1 MNQHD
6 LPTQT
11 QAAARSERPGLS
23 KALVALVHAA
33 AAVPLLVLLI
43 RALGND
49 LGFNPIQEVECFT
62 GRAALIFLLLS
73 LAVTPLRL
81 LIKQPGLWAMRKHL
95 GLYAFKYALLHLV
108 IYLAVDLRF
117 DWRAFFSSLFSNRF
131 FWVGSVAFV
140 ILLALGVTS
149 IPGLQRKM
157 GRAWDW
163 LHRLVYAAALLV
175 ILHYAWVDKGN
186 LLSGQG
192 NLAWPLAAGV
202 VFVVLMLLRAI
213 LLLPRKSRNNFSS
226 RD

>member
-1 MNQHD
+1 M
-6 LPTQT
+6 
-11 QAAARSERPGLS
+11 
-23 KALVALVHAA
+23 
-33 AAVPLLVLLI
+33 
-43 RALGND
+43 
-49 LGFNPIQEVECFT
+49 
-62 GRAALIFLLLS
+62 
-73 LAVTPLRL
+73 
-81 LIKQPGLWAMRKHL
+81 
-95 GLYAFKYALLHLV
+95 
-108 IYLAVDLRF
+108 
-117 DWRAFFSSLFSNRF
+117 
-131 FWVGSVAFV
+131 AFV

-192 NLAWPLAAGV
+192 NLAWPLVAGG
-202 VFVVLMLLRAI
+202 VFVLLMLLRAI